1 MCEDNQLKTPTFAS
15 INLINL
21 KSFHQ
26 KIISLHYPAFKVLSF
41 LIAVVL
47 VMIFIPRVG
56 KFRYEY
62 HQGKAWQHPT
72 LYAPFDFTILKTEQQ
87 LRQERARVTAQIYP
101 YFLFDFEE
109 TARGRELLEKLIAEK
124 LGSSNSQR
132 SATAKLAF
140 MLYDRVQ
147 SRGIIQYN
155 KVLDN
160 LSPSQSINIVRDRV
174 ASVFPLGDI
183 FTVTSAYEYCRK
195 VADTSRFVDR
205 SLIMLLLGESFVQ
218 NLIYDERMSK
228 QELEQATARIS
239 PNFGLVLQGELI
251 IAEGDLV
258 DDEKNMLL
266 SSLQGETERR
276 SGSSERYRLLLTGQ
290 LMLVLIIFSILFL
303 YMRFL
308 KNDLFAELKKINL
321 ILLLMLITIIP
332 SYLILERSPGLVYL
346 LPFGILPIVLI
357 TFFDSRTTI
366 LVHLL
371 TVFLVSIVVPNA
383 FQFVFLQLVVGY
395 VIVFSL
401 VNHSRRLFFFRASI
415 LIFLTYLLV
424 FVGFSL
430 TQVSAFSLPEY
441 SMFWMFGVSAALSL
455 LSLPLIY
462 ILEKT
467 FGLLT
472 ELSLLELSNTN
483 SKLLRDLAERAP
495 GTFQH
500 SMQVANLAEDAL
512 RQVGGNVLLA
522 RTGALYHDIGKL
534 DNPTY
539 FIENQMGGYNPHND
553 LNPIESAQIII
564 GHVINGIEMARKAKL
579 PAQIIDFI
587 RTHHGTSR
595 VNYFY
600 IMEQRRNPGLSIDER
615 AFRYRGPLPFSK
627 ETAVVMMAD
636 SVEAASRSIQ
646 QPTEQKINDLVENI
660 INKQIETEQF
670 SNANL
675 TLRDISK
682 VKKVFKKKLLNI
694 YHVRIAYPD

>member
-1 MCEDNQLKTPTFAS
+1 M
-15 INLINL
+15 
-21 KSFHQ
+21 SF
-26 KIISLHYPAFKVLSF
+26 IIALF
-41 LIAVVL
+41 L
-47 VMIFIPRVG
+47 VMFFIPKVG

-62 HQGKAWQHPT
+62 QLGKAWQHTT

-87 LRQERARVTAQIYP
+87 LRLEKSRVTAQVYP
-101 YFLFDFEE
+101 YFIFDADE
-109 TARGRELLEKLIAEK
+109 TARGKELLEKLVAEK

-140 MLYDRVQ
+140 LLYDRVQ
-147 SRGIIQYN
+147 ARGIIQHN
-155 KVLDN
+155 KVLDQ
-160 LSPSQSINIVRDRV
+160 LSPSQNINVVRDRV
-174 ASVFPLGDI
+174 ASVFSLADI
-183 FTVTSAYEYCRK
+183 FTVTSAYDYCRK
-195 VADTSRFVDR
+195 VADTARFVDR
-205 SLIMLLLGESFVQ
+205 SLVMSLLGESFVQ
-218 NLIYDERMSK
+218 NLVYDERISN
-228 QELEQATARIS
+228 QELEQATSRIS
-239 PNFGLVLQGELI
+239 PNFGLVVQGELI
-251 IAEGDLV
+251 IAEGDVV
-258 DDEKNMLL
+258 DEEKQMLL
-266 SSLQGETERR
+266 SSLRSETERR
-276 SGSSERYRLLLTGQ
+276 SGSVERYRLLMAGQ
-290 LMLVLIIFSILFL
+290 FLLVLIIFTILYL

-321 ILLLMLITIIP
+321 ILLLMLITILP
-332 SYLILERSPGLVYL
+332 SYIILERSPGLVYL
-346 LPFGILPIVLI
+346 LPYGILPIVLI

-430 TQVSAFSLPEY
+430 TQVSTFTLTDFS
-441 SMFWMFGVSAALSL
+441 MIWMFGVSAALSL

-472 ELSLLELSNTN
+472 ELTLLELSNTN

-500 SMQVANLAEDAL
+500 SMQVANLAEEAL
-512 RQVGGNVLLA
+512 RNVGGNVLLA

-534 DNPTY
+534 ENPTY
-539 FIENQMGGYNPHND
+539 FIENQLGGYNPHDD

-579 PAQIIDFI
+579 PAPIIDFI

-600 IMEQRRNPGLSIDER
+600 IMEQRRNPGLSVDER

-670 SNANL
+670 NNANL

-682 VKKVFKKKLLNI
+682 VKKIFKKKLLNI
-694 YHVRIAYPD
+694 YHVRIAYPS

>member
-1 MCEDNQLKTPTFAS
+1 MCEDDHLKTPTFAP
-15 INLINL
+15 INLIVL

-41 LIAVVL
+41 VIAVVL

-62 HQGKAWQHPT
+62 HQGKAWQHST

-101 YFLFDFEE
+101 YFLFDAEE

-147 SRGIIQYN
+147 SRGIIQHN

-160 LSPSQSINIVRDRV
+160 LSPSQNINIVRDRV

-290 LMLVLIIFSILFL
+290 VLLVLIIFSILFL

-308 KNDLFAELKKINL
+308 KNDLFDELKKINL

-332 SYLILERSPGLVYL
+332 SFIILERSPGLVYL

-415 LIFLTYLLV
+415 LIFLTYFLV
-424 FVGFSL
+424 FIGFSL

-462 ILEKT
+462 VLEKT

-483 SKLLRDLAERAP
+483 SRLLRDLAERAP

-500 SMQVANLAEDAL
+500 SMQVANLAEEAL
-512 RQVGGNVLLA
+512 RHVGGNVLLA

-682 VKKVFKKKLLNI
+682 VKKIFKKKLLNI

>member
-1 MCEDNQLKTPTFAS
+1 MCEDNQLKTPTFAP
-15 INLINL
+15 INLIVL

-26 KIISLHYPAFKVLSF
+26 KIISLHYPAFKVMSF

-87 LRQERARVTAQIYP
+87 LRQERARVIAQIYP
-101 YFLFDFEE
+101 YFLFDAEE

-160 LSPSQSINIVRDRV
+160 LSPSQNINIVRDRV

-195 VADTSRFVDR
+195 VADTSRFIDR

-290 LMLVLIIFSILFL
+290 LLLVLIIFSILFL

-308 KNDLFAELKKINL
+308 TNDLFAELKKVNL
-321 ILLLMLITIIP
+321 ILLLMLFTIIP
-332 SYLILERSPGLVYL
+332 SYIILERSPGLVYL

-600 IMEQRRNPGLSIDER
+600 IMEQRRNPDLSIDER
-615 AFRYRGPLPFSK
+615 AYRYRGPLPFSK

-670 SNANL
+670 NNANL

-682 VKKVFKKKLLNI
+682 VKKIFKKKLLNI